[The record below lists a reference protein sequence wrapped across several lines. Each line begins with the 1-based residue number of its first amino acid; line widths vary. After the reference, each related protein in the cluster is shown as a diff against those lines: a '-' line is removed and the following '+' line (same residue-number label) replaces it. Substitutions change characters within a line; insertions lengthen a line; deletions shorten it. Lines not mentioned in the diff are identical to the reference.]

1 VHAPQKLAHHT
12 FVQGLVIFTHL
23 RLPVKVA
30 RGGIGAMQLPTLG
43 PGLVYRQRRRAARNT
58 QRGRDLSVDSRLLRD
73 DCLVSVG
80 T

>member
-1 VHAPQKLAHHT
+1 VHTAEKLAHHT
-12 FVQGLVIFTHL
+12 LVQRLVIFTHL

-43 PGLVYRQRRRAARNT
+43 PGLVYRQRRRAAKNT
-58 QRGRDLSVDSRLLRD
+58 QRGRDLSVDARLLRD
-73 DCLVSVG
+73 HCLVSVG